1 MALAPPVC
9 TYWQVG
15 CAGYLRATSA
25 SEWVTHLVGDFDKEA
40 EALRGLQEQ
49 PVGDVL
55 AEVLGFRAGFHLKCL
70 QREEDHYCYLRVNF
84 HFLLSGEL
92 QVHMHRGV

>member
-1 MALAPPVC
+1 MLLTTWLWLHQCVSTGKRAAP
-9 TYWQVG
+9 
-15 CAGYLRATSA
+15 SA
-25 SEWVTHLVGDFDKEA
+25 SGWVTHLVGDFDEEA

-70 QREEDHYCYLRVNF
+70 
-84 HFLLSGEL
+84 
-92 QVHMHRGV
+92 

>member
-1 MALAPPVC
+1 MLLATCLWLHQRV
-9 TYWQVG
+9 TTG
-15 CAGYLRATSA
+15 KRAAPSA
-25 SEWVTHLVGDFDKEA
+25 SGWVTHLVRDFDEEA

-70 QREEDHYCYLRVNF
+70 
-84 HFLLSGEL
+84 
-92 QVHMHRGV
+92 